1 MKNNENQSIS
11 NLTDEQ
17 ISQMYKEYEN
27 MGFSFNEVPEEI
39 VEPKPETSQEEKD
52 KPKFVFTFEQFED
65 EEENFEL
72 PEIYKRMKKVLIE
85 NSKPMS
91 RARFYIK
98 SEDENGLPF
107 GNFNGA
113 GNRAITMYQ
122 PDHPEA
128 GTGRNYGKMFYR
140 WTNPKVMGLMDA
152 IFEECGWDKNELM
165 EE

>member
-1 MKNNENQSIS
+1 MKNNESISMS

-17 ISQMYKEYEN
+17 IATMYEDI
-27 MGFSFNEVPEEI
+27 GFGFDEVPEEI
-39 VEPKPETSQEEKD
+39 VEPETKTSEEKD
-52 KPKFVFTFEQFED
+52 KPKFVFTFEEQFED
-65 EEENFEL
+65 EKENFEL
-72 PEIYKRMKKVLIE
+72 PELYKRMKKVLVQ
-85 NSKPMS
+85 NSKAMS

-98 SEDENGLPF
+98 GEDENGLPF

-140 WTNPKVMGLMDA
+140 WTNPKVIALMDA